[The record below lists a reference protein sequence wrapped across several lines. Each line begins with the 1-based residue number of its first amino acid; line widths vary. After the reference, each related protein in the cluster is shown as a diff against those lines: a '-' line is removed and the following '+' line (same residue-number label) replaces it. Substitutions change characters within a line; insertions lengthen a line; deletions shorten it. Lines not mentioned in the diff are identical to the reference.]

1 MGRPID
7 DVFDKFEDQPLAA
20 ASIAQ
25 VHLARLRREQ
35 VWVAVKVQRPGV
47 AEDFARDMRVVRRW
61 VNRLG
66 RFDSLSHLAWEEF
79 MWELERTVMEEV
91 DYRYEIANMKRMR
104 KTLKQHKIRVPK
116 VFGCSTS
123 KVLVMQYIPGVLMS
137 DVLDVGQREPG
148 RLKRWLDANNVDLET
163 VGERL
168 FLSFQR
174 QVGEDN
180 LFHGDLHPGN
190 ILLLRD
196 SRVALIDFGSV
207 GSLDPETVDLIGQYY
222 RAIASQ
228 DFMTAADYTLL
239 LMGRIPRMD
248 PEEFRP
254 QVARTFRSWLRR
266 SRVAGLSYKEKAF
279 SEASI
284 EVSRLIAKHK
294 VLVGWEFMRVNRA
307 TVTLEASLRFLQ
319 PNADQARLMSKHM
332 RGLEARRQKRLWPQL
347 RDQFANI
354 PHELAFVADLQERI
368 LRNRGRAIQAAMSK
382 ASRAAA
388 ALFGALQIT
397 AAASL
402 AFAVLPRPDWI
413 STRTPAVLDSL
424 PTLFALAIALAVFLF
439 ARAMRRFVRLPD
451 VKP

>member
-1 MGRPID
+1 
-7 DVFDKFEDQPLAA
+7 
-20 ASIAQ
+20 
-25 VHLARLRREQ
+25 
-35 VWVAVKVQRPGV
+35 
-47 AEDFARDMRVVRRW
+47 
-61 VNRLG
+61 
-66 RFDSLSHLAWEEF
+66 

-104 KTLKQHKIRVPK
+104 KTLRQHRIRVPK

-123 KVLVMQYIPGVLMS
+123 KILVMQFIPGVLMS
-137 DVLDVGQREPG
+137 DILDIGQREPG
-148 RLKRWLDANNVDLET
+148 RLKRWLDINNVDLET
-163 VGERL
+163 VGKRL

-266 SRVAGLSYKEKAF
+266 SRVEGLSYKEKAF

-284 EVSRLIAKHK
+284 EVSRLIARHK

-332 RGLEARRQKRLWPQL
+332 RGLEARRRKRLWSQI
-347 RDQFANI
+347 REQFANI

-388 ALFGALQIT
+388 ALFGALEI
-397 AAASL
+397 AAAATL
-402 AFAVLPRPDWI
+402 ALVVLPRPAWI
-413 STRTPAVLDSL
+413 RPPAVLDAL
-424 PTLFALAIALAVFLF
+424 PTLLTLAVALAVFLF
-439 ARAMRRFVRLPD
+439 ARTMRRFVKLPD